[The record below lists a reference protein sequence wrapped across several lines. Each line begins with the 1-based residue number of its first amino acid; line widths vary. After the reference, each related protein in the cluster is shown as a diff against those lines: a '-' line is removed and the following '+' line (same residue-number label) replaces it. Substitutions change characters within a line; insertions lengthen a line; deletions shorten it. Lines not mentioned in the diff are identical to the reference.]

1 MGGDL
6 FGLPIPGLAYGRPD
20 WARPSRP
27 EPGAAEFRVRIVA
40 ALVNPPG
47 PASEVETS
55 TLLNSSPHDVDLAG
69 WSILDRE
76 KRQLML
82 HAGSLPAGETL
93 RVVVGS
99 PVQPGNRGGLITL
112 LDPDGL
118 TVDGVAYNKS
128 QAAAEGWSIVF

>member
-1 MGGDL
+1 
-6 FGLPIPGLAYGRPD
+6 
-20 WARPSRP
+20 
-27 EPGAAEFRVRIVA
+27 
-40 ALVNPPG
+40 
-47 PASEVETS
+47 
-55 TLLNSSPHDVDLAG
+55 
-69 WSILDRE
+69 
-76 KRQLML
+76 
-82 HAGSLPAGETL
+82 L